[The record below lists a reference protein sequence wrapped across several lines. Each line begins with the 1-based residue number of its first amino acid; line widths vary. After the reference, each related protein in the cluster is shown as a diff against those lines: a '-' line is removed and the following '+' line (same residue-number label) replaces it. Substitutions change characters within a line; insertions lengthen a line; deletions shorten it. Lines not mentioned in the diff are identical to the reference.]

1 MKKRLTDEKRNFIRE
16 NVHRMSIG
24 ELAEAIEMSRST
36 VSRFC
41 SLEKLKETPVPVVEE
56 DMKERTRKRGTP
68 SAETRRKISLALL
81 GRKKSIET
89 RKKMSE
95 AQKRRYQLQTKEEFR
110 GEE

>member
-1 MKKRLTDEKRNFIRE
+1 MKKRLTDEKRDFIRE

-24 ELAEAIEMSRST
+24 ELAEAVEMSRST

-41 SLEKLKETPVPVVEE
+41 SLERLKETPAPVVE
-56 DMKERTRKRGTP
+56 KERPRKRGTP

-81 GRKKSIET
+81 GKKKSIET

-95 AQKRRYQLQTKEEFR
+95 AQKRRYQLQTKGESR